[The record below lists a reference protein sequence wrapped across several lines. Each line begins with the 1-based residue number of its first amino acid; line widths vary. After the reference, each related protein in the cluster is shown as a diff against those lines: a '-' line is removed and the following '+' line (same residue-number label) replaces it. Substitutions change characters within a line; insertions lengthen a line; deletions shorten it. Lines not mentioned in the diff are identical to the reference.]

1 MPTVLKV
8 IHPTTLKRRPI
19 SSTDLPDV
27 EKEAIDKGREFEV
40 QSFTSERNHLRIAF
54 AKDTFKGF
62 NTWYA
67 FSAHVQVVQDEGLV
81 FPPLYPNEV
90 KLNVPYKSQR
100 DNMEN
105 PSGSCNVTCMAM
117 CLEFLGAKRRET
129 AGQFE
134 DELYRYAERNRLS
147 RHNPHDLAK
156 IVEDYGCRDEFR
168 SDATIDQVKNWLAAG
183 KPAVTHGYFTSF
195 GHIVALVGFN
205 EKGFLVHD
213 PWGEWNSWGYSLN
226 VPGGD
231 NTRGKYIQYSYDMI
245 KRLCIPDGAF
255 WVHFISS
262 K

>member
-8 IHPTTLKRRPI
+8 TYPTTIKRRPLA
-19 SSTDLPDV
+19 SAELPDA
-27 EKEAIDKGREFEV
+27 EKETIDKGKEFEV
-40 QSFTSERNHLRIAF
+40 HSFTPERNHLRIAF
-54 AKDTFKGF
+54 SKNSFKGF

-67 FSAHVQVVQDEGLV
+67 FADHIQIVRDGTVV
-81 FPPLYPNEV
+81 FPPPRPKET

-117 CLEFLGAKRRET
+117 CLEFLGAKRKET
-129 AGQFE
+129 TGQFE

-147 RHNPHDLAK
+147 RHSPHDLAK

-168 SDATIDQVKNWLAAG
+168 ADATIEQVKDWLAGG
-183 KPAVTHGYFTSF
+183 KPAVIHGYFTSF

-205 EKGFLVHD
+205 DKGFLVHD
-213 PWGEWNSWGYSLN
+213 PWGEWNSWGYNLN
-226 VPGGD
+226 IPGVD
-231 NTRGKYIQYSYDMI
+231 NTKGRYVQYSYEMI
-245 KRLCIPDGAF
+245 KRLCIPDGSF
-255 WVHFISS
+255 WVHFIS